1 MSYIITN
8 TQGATV
14 ATVADGTVDSTST
27 SLTLIGKNYA
37 GYGVFLNDNYVKLL
51 ENFSKGSEPTSP
63 LNGQLWFDS
72 TNRVLKIRDSV
83 SSQWKSLC
91 ASTTSPQQPT
101 SPIIGDLWWDV
112 ANNQLKA
119 YGGSTWILVG
129 PTFTTSSG
137 QSGAIV
143 ETVIDTNSYSHVA
156 IKFYI
161 QNSVIA
167 IVSKDST
174 YTPQTAISGYTTIS
188 PGINLVSS
196 STIANAAFNGDVAN
210 ALAVGGIPAS
220 SLLRNDQSG
229 TISGSLNVNNNTGLT
244 VGGSNNFTIGINSL
258 NQAVTLVNSQASA
271 DVSFY
276 VTPYGQAATEVLTID
291 GASGQI
297 LMPNLIASTSTTT
310 GALVVAGGVGVG
322 GALYIGGSASVSG
335 TTQSTSTTTGALV
348 VAGGVGVGGAT
359 TTANLTVT
367 GYANVS
373 SGIASSSTTTGALI
387 VSGGLGVTGNINAGN
402 INAGYISGNIIG
414 TVSSIVTSVGTLSN
428 LAVTGVAAFGNI
440 VYANAGI
447 SSTSTSTGT
456 IILSSV
462 GGIGVGGNINIGA
475 NVNALASRI
484 TNTLTVG
491 NIQASANN
499 ISNIGSATSGFS
511 FGHFGNILPLTNS
524 VGNIGSPTAYYNRVH
539 ATSTS
544 ALYSDLAERYAADA
558 HYEPGTVVE
567 IGGIQEITIASL
579 ELSDKVFGVI
589 STQPAYIMN
598 DKAGSDETHPAVAL
612 QGRVPVKVI
621 GTVNKGDRLVSA
633 GNGRARAATAE
644 EITPFNVIGR
654 ALVDKT
660 IVEEDLIMAVV
671 KAIS

>member
-1 MSYIITN
+1 M
-8 TQGATV
+8 
-14 ATVADGTVDSTST
+14 
-27 SLTLIGKNYA
+27 
-37 GYGVFLNDNYVKLL
+37 
-51 ENFSKGSEPTSP
+51 
-63 LNGQLWFDS
+63 
-72 TNRVLKIRDSV
+72 
-83 SSQWKSLC
+83 
-91 ASTTSPQQPT
+91 
-101 SPIIGDLWWDV
+101 
-112 ANNQLKA
+112 
-119 YGGSTWILVG
+119 
-129 PTFTTSSG
+129 
-137 QSGAIV
+137 
-143 ETVIDTNSYSHVA
+143 
-156 IKFYI
+156 
-161 QNSVIA
+161 
-167 IVSKDST
+167 
-174 YTPQTAISGYTTIS
+174 
-188 PGINLVSS
+188 
-196 STIANAAFNGDVAN
+196 
-210 ALAVGGIPAS
+210 
-220 SLLRNDQSG
+220 
-229 TISGSLNVNNNTGLT
+229 
-244 VGGSNNFTIGINSL
+244 
-258 NQAVTLVNSQASA
+258 
-271 DVSFY
+271 
-276 VTPYGQAATEVLTID
+276 
-291 GASGQI
+291 
-297 LMPNLIASTSTTT
+297 
-310 GALVVAGGVGVG
+310 
-322 GALYIGGSASVSG
+322 
-335 TTQSTSTTTGALV
+335 
-348 VAGGVGVGGAT
+348 
-359 TTANLTVT
+359 
-367 GYANVS
+367 
-373 SGIASSSTTTGALI
+373 
-387 VSGGLGVTGNINAGN
+387 
-402 INAGYISGNIIG
+402 
-414 TVSSIVTSVGTLSN
+414 SSIVTSVGTLSN

>member
-297 LMPNLIASTSTTT
+297 LMPNLIA
-310 GALVVAGGVGVG
+310 
-322 GALYIGGSASVSG
+322 
-335 TTQSTSTTTGALV
+335 STSTTTGALV